1 MTRGST
7 GGPCHAAATFVRP
20 AVYDTALNSGL
31 MKAKVA
37 NRKLMAVPP
46 FFPEPHLF
54 AAFSR
59 PCAPFPDVE
68 APPFPIQATAWL

>member
-31 MKAKVA
+31 MKASVA
-37 NRKLMAVPP
+37 KRRLMAVPP
-46 FFPEPHLF
+46 FSPRATSFRGVP
-54 AAFSR
+54 R
-59 PCAPFPDVE
+59 PCAPFPDVG